1 MSAAFTI
8 ILPHKRN
15 PGNNA
20 ALAICLD
27 CLQTNTANN
36 FILMMDAATNEPL
49 YPRVNR
55 MVEYAPTD
63 CCVYWASDM
72 FAAPNWDIPM
82 LEAYDETTFVNN
94 TVVEPGVIAMYGG
107 NHKAD
112 FGRRPDTFDRPAFEA
127 WAAQGHTA
135 GGDGWFAPYMF
146 SRKAFLDTGGLDIT
160 VDPDR
165 EFGGADMTLF
175 DNWKAAG
182 NRVVRAPNSF
192 VYHLQ
197 RWSDLDEQ
205 EAEKRR

>member
-15 PGNNA
+15 TGNNA

-27 CLQTNTANN
+27 CLQANTVND
-36 FILMMDAATNEPL
+36 FVLIMDAATDEPL

-55 MVEYAPTD
+55 MVEQATTE

-72 FAAPNWDIPM
+72 FAAPGWDVPM
-82 LEAYDETTFVNN
+82 LAAYDDNTFVNN

-112 FGRRPDTFDRPAFEA
+112 YGRRPETFNREAFEA
-127 WAAQGHTA
+127 WAKEGHTA
-135 GGDGWFAPYMF
+135 GGEGWFAPYLF
-146 SRKAFLDTGGLDIT
+146 PRTGFLDMGGLDIAI
-160 VDPDR
+160 DADR

-175 DNWKAAG
+175 DTWKAAG
-182 NRVVRAPNSF
+182 NRVVRAPGSF

-197 RWSDLDEQ
+197 RFSDVEEQ
-205 EAEKRR
+205 EAGKRR